1 MRTERRT
8 SNRRRGGA
16 LLAVLWLSAA
26 LAAIAFSVA
35 TTVRTEAD
43 ITSTHVDQLKAY
55 YLATG
60 AVDRALLWMQYGP
73 QHRNAEGKP
82 TFYEPGMSV
91 LPMAFPGGM
100 AMVEVMPESAK
111 LNVNR
116 ATPQELAMLLL
127 AMGLPADR
135 AQMITAAILD
145 WRSQAPA
152 LTGFDQ
158 YYLGLRPSFRAR
170 HASLE
175 QIEELLYIRG
185 VTPDLFFGTWARN
198 AQGVLTR
205 MPGLRDCL
213 TVYGYN
219 GAFDVNTAQAPVLV
233 AVGVPPDV
241 VAQIVARRA
250 MRPFLNQAELNAVM
264 GQAGSAGGKLR
275 LGGNSIY
282 TLRATATLSM
292 NVDAAAMGA
301 PLWTGAPAGTQVRVN
316 SDVRRSVAAVVKF
329 NVDVKDDLT
338 PYWILRWYDN
348 AGMN

>member
-1 MRTERRT
+1 MRIEKQTAGRRE
-8 SNRRRGGA
+8 RGGA

-26 LAAIAFSVA
+26 LAAIGFSVA
-35 TTVRTEAD
+35 TKVRTEAD

-60 AVDRALLWMQYGP
+60 AVDRAILWMQYGP
-73 QHRNAEGKP
+73 GHKGDNGKSA
-82 TFYEPGMSV
+82 FYEPGMSV

-116 ATPQELAMLLL
+116 ATPEELGVLLV
-127 AMGLPADR
+127 AMGVSPDR
-135 AQMITAAILD
+135 AQLVTAGILD
-145 WRSQAPA
+145 WRSEAPA

-158 YYLGLRPSFRAR
+158 FYLGLRPSFRAR

-175 QIEELLYIRG
+175 QIEELLYVRG
-185 VTPDLFFGTWARN
+185 VTPDLFYGSWARN
-198 AQGVLTR
+198 AQGVLVR

-213 TVYGYN
+213 TVYG
-219 GAFDVNTAQAPVLV
+219 FNTAYDANTVPGPVMI

-241 VAQIVARRA
+241 AAQILARRA
-250 MRPFLNQAELNAVM
+250 MRPFLSQEELNPFM
-264 GQAGSAGGKLR
+264 GPAGGKLR

-282 TLRATATLSM
+282 TLRATSTLSM
-292 NVDAAAMGA
+292 NVSAEAMGL
-301 PLWTGAPAGTQVRVN
+301 PLWTGAPAASTVRVN

-329 NVDVKDDLT
+329 NVDIKDDLT

-348 AGMN
+348 AGTN